1 MCLPKIM
8 KINWRYSKKDAF
20 LTRIVPC
27 TDIITTVAAAA
38 ANDDVDDEMMMNDN
52 TYVYSYND
60 SGNL

>member
-1 MCLPKIM
+1 M